1 MFGKVWQA
9 AACVALLAAGATEA
23 NAGTVTVNA
32 ADNIYGAGQASAP
45 GGGNVPGFISLSSNA
60 ASISFSSVIGSM
72 SCGAANGCITI
83 NGGGN
88 LNNADGIGAA
98 PGTSSN
104 TGSGSISGI
113 VAPGAGYLVGLFVG
127 PGGPSGAAP
136 ALLDFTSI
144 GTNFAS
150 LSPLLDQ
157 TFFIGDGQTGDDTG
171 TEQTFVVP
179 TGATE
184 LFLGISDACSYNG
197 NPGCIGD
204 NDGQFTATYTITG
217 SSPTGAPTGVPEPAT
232 LAMLGT
238 GIVAFGL
245 RRRYTA

>member
-9 AACVALLAAGATEA
+9 AACVALLAVGATAA
-23 NAGTVTVNA
+23 NADTISVNA
-32 ADNIYGAGQASAP
+32 ADNIYGAGQALAP

-60 ASISFSSVIGSM
+60 ASVSFSSVIGSV

-88 LNNADGIGAA
+88 LNDADGVGAA

-127 PGGPSGAAP
+127 AGGPSGAAP

-144 GTNFAS
+144 GTNFTS

-157 TFFIGDGQTGDDTG
+157 TFFVGDGQTGDDTG

-184 LFLGISDACSYNG
+184 LYLGISDACGYDGS
-197 NPGCIGD
+197 PGCLGD
-204 NDGQFTATYTITG
+204 NDGQFTATYTITD
-217 SSPTGAPTGVPEPAT
+217 SSPTGAPTGVPEPTT
-232 LAMLGT
+232 LAVLSAGL
-238 GIVAFGL
+238 AALGL
-245 RRRYTA
+245 RRRYAA